1 MEGPEVSIL
10 LYEQAHLS
18 HRSLESFRR
27 VGGLQG
33 GSTFLSECLL
43 LRELVKGG
51 VSPENIV
58 LVSVR
63 ILPPLGHTDQCQLF
77 RVT

>member
-1 MEGPEVSIL
+1 MEGPEVSVL
-10 LYEQAHLS
+10 LCEQAHLS
-18 HRSLESFRR
+18 HRSLESFRQAR
-27 VGGLQG
+27 GLQG
-33 GSTFLSECLL
+33 GSIFFSERLL

-63 ILPPLGHTDQCQLF
+63 ILPRLGHTDQCQFF